1 MLNRSTRPSGNCKLN
16 RRLLGLLVFV
26 LSGAVVASG
35 EPRTPIAKLQTPIGE
50 RPTVNGEGSTVI
62 AESHRYFLILD
73 PYFYRSPLVLPVE
86 GTKET
91 VLTFYR
97 AVDDETLVP
106 AKPRELSNLE
116 QAAAKR
122 LTESHARK
130 LLGMIRPEIIRD
142 SHGVITALRIHS
154 SDPTLSGILLL
165 PDIGNHYT
173 NLLGP
178 DCYFAVPN
186 RQTVLLFPRLASHI
200 QSFSPLVHSL
210 YHNDPWPISTEIF
223 EITNGKL
230 RASGQFN
237 EDF

>member
-1 MLNRSTRPSGNCKLN
+1 MMLNRSTRPSENCKLN
-16 RRLLGLLVFV
+16 RRFLGLLILV
-26 LSGAVVASG
+26 LSAAPVAFG
-35 EPRTPIAKLQTPIGE
+35 EPQTPNAKLQTPIGE
-50 RPTVNGEGSTVI
+50 RRTKI
-62 AESHRYFLILD
+62 AESNRFFLILD
-73 PYFYRSPLVLPVE
+73 PYFYRSPLVLPVD

-106 AKPRELSNLE
+106 AKSQELSDQE
-116 QAAAKR
+116 QVAAKR
-122 LTESHARK
+122 QTESHARK
-130 LLGMIRPEIIRD
+130 LLEMIRPEIIRD
-142 SHGVITALRIHS
+142 SHGVITALRINS

-165 PDIGNHYT
+165 PDIGNHYA

-186 RQTVLLFPRLASHI
+186 RETVLLFPRLASDI

-223 EITNGKL
+223 EMTNGKL
-230 RASGQFN
+230 RASGQFS
-237 EDF
+237 EEF